1 MIINDNIKLEALAV
15 SNLSAGGNIG
25 TAAATVDQCSMFN
38 IAQTTANQAITL
50 PAPTIA
56 ANHVVIVKN
65 TGTASFQIHGANVKA
80 GEIAILV
87 FQNNLWS
94 SSSNP
99 STGNIIASKS
109 NALPTDVLQVASL
122 FEFSMAASTDIG
134 IRSISGNRSVYFS
147 TESEYPGGSFSTS
160 TAAPVALTSAFIT
173 ADNNVHVAGERFTTT
188 IQDITTNR
196 IFKVMCWRFGAV
208 TGNWSGWAEEIGLAT
223 NQIITAGTGI
233 AINNGVISSTAV
245 STVTNITAAT
255 YTALASD
262 TSIRLTL
269 AGNQTLTLPT
279 TGLTIGQKLDVSNPT
294 GYNKVISSITS
305 LTNSSSVFINS
316 YEAFT
321 VQWDG
326 TNWVKI
332 SSSGEFIVERSKYI
346 AAANWAATSLIIG
359 NVEFTFNA
367 ANIGATTAVQARCVG
382 STSSFATSLN
392 ITKDIAGGL
401 STNDA
406 VSNPA
411 MTTAYLVLGSAA
423 VAITTQYTK
432 VTYRLQDRTS
442 VSLAN
447 LGVYEITAQNDGSTN
462 ISLTVKYIK
471 GS

>member
-15 SNLSAGGNIG
+15 SNLPSGGNIG
-25 TAAATVDQCSMFN
+25 TAANTVDQASMFT
-38 IAQTTANQAITL
+38 IAQTTINQAITL
-50 PAPTIA
+50 PTPTIA
-56 ANHVVIVKN
+56 SNHVAIVKN

-80 GEIAILV
+80 GEIAILI
-87 FQNNLWS
+87 FQNGAWS

-99 STGNIIASKS
+99 STGNIISSVS
-109 NALPTDVLQVASL
+109 NALPTDVLQVAGL
-122 FEFSMAASTDIG
+122 FEFSMAASTDVR
-134 IRSISGNRSVYFS
+134 IRSISGNRSIYLA
-147 TESEYPGGSFSTS
+147 TESEYPGGSFMTS

-188 IQDITTNR
+188 VQDINTNR
-196 IFKVMCWRFGAV
+196 IFKVTCWRFGAV

-233 AINNGVISSTAV
+233 AINNGVISST
-245 STVTNITAAT
+245 TVNTVANIIATT
-255 YTALASD
+255 YTALTSD

-269 AGNQTLTLPT
+269 ANTQTLTLPT
-279 TGLTIGQKLDVSNPT
+279 TGLAVGQKMEISNPT

-305 LTNSSSVFINS
+305 LANTPTVFINS

-326 TNWVKI
+326 TTWIKM
-332 SSSGEFIVERSKYI
+332 SSSGESIVERSKYI
-346 AAANWAATSLIIG
+346 AAANWAVASLIIG
-359 NVEFTFNA
+359 NVEFSFNA

-382 STSSFATSLN
+382 STGSFATSLN
-392 ITKDIAGGL
+392 VTKDISGGL
-401 STNDA
+401 STNDS

-423 VAITTQYTK
+423 MAITTQYTK

-442 VSLAN
+442 VTPAN
-447 LGVYEITAQNDGSTN
+447 LGIYEIIAQNDGSTN

-471 GS
+471 GL